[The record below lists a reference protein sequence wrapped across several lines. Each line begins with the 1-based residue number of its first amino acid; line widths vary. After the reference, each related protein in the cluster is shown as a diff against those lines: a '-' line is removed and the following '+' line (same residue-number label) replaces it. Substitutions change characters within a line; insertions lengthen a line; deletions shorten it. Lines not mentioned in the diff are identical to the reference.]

1 MSAQTTPRHRVS
13 TVTAQM
19 RAAVESVADASVWSM
34 DEAETGQTLCE
45 LSRLEAQVCELKAR
59 VAAHADDIH
68 LGQDVAA
75 SSAANWLAHETRQ
88 TRAETN
94 RTVRLG
100 RDLDTHP
107 LTRDAFAGGT
117 VCVDQARVI
126 LR

>member
-19 RAAVESVADASVWSM
+19 RAAVESVMDASVWSM
-34 DEAETGQTLCE
+34 DEAETGKTLCE

-75 SSAANWLAHETRQ
+75 SSAANWLAHETKQ
-88 TRAETN
+88 TRAEAN

-100 RDLDTHP
+100 HNLEAHP
-107 LTRDAFAGGT
+107 RTREALANGA
-117 VCVDQARVI
+117 VCDEQARVI
-126 LR
+126 VQ